1 MYSGTLVS
9 TDHHHGVMLLS
20 ARIGGTAAVAPPP
33 FRLGDPPSVT
43 VGAVP

>member
-9 TDHHHGVMLLS
+9 TDHVMLLS